1 MKQIIYFRI
10 LEIIR
15 KLKYSK
21 FICFIVAILISL
33 LILKNQLNWLE
44 NNCTNSRYSPS
55 CDMKT
60 MRIYFIPI
68 ISFFMFYVFLFLDK
82 IYFIFKKKFEKL
94 EQLPDKP
101 VFIISAVISTLLAVL
116 IFYIRFSFL
125 ILNPKETLWL
135 NSSDWLQN
143 YLGGYVFQSIP
154 WQFPFGVNNLLNYPI
169 GTSMGYS
176 DSIPILAFL
185 FKILKPIWNPEY
197 QYLGLWL
204 FICYILQGFF
214 SALLLKKWNM
224 HIILKIMCSFFLFL
238 SPVLL
243 NRFGHITLNCHWIIL
258 AIFCIF
264 LSRIS
269 SNIKLFYLTLI
280 LLFSVWIH
288 PYITLMVIVFYF
300 MFLLNMIFLKEIYLK
315 YAFMNIIGVCFFTYF
330 SWYLIGY
337 FHIKGI
343 YDSGFGIYSSNLNSF
358 FNPLTTNASQFI
370 NPLFTPSDKFEGFG
384 YLGLGI
390 LILTIPL
397 FFQRN
402 YNIKQFFDKK
412 YFYLNF
418 SVFLLFLFSLLPI
431 IKFFDFT
438 IFAIKFPEF
447 ILNIFGTFRSN
458 GRYIWPMCY
467 LIVLYV
473 LLKWVLSNRSLSK
486 KIIILSILLF
496 IQLWDIYPL
505 YKRILFQSGNISYD
519 EDSIKNWVTFVG
531 NKKNIVFYPT
541 SADIAYK
548 EFWYLSA
555 KYGYT
560 TSVGYFSRNDDIFL
574 KKNEQ
579 IILKII
585 SDGNFDK
592 NSVYYVLK
600 GQKYLF
606 KNIEDNKNFTCQEI
620 GSYYACKL
628 VDD

>member
-1 MKQIIYFRI
+1 
-10 LEIIR
+10 
-15 KLKYSK
+15 
-21 FICFIVAILISL
+21 
-33 LILKNQLNWLE
+33 
-44 NNCTNSRYSPS
+44 
-55 CDMKT
+55 
-60 MRIYFIPI
+60 
-68 ISFFMFYVFLFLDK
+68 
-82 IYFIFKKKFEKL
+82 
-94 EQLPDKP
+94 
-101 VFIISAVISTLLAVL
+101 
-116 IFYIRFSFL
+116 
-125 ILNPKETLWL
+125 
-135 NSSDWLQN
+135 
-143 YLGGYVFQSIP
+143 
-154 WQFPFGVNNLLNYPI
+154 
-169 GTSMGYS
+169 
-176 DSIPILAFL
+176 
-185 FKILKPIWNPEY
+185 
-197 QYLGLWL
+197 
-204 FICYILQGFF
+204 
-214 SALLLKKWNM
+214 
-224 HIILKIMCSFFLFL
+224 
-238 SPVLL
+238 
-243 NRFGHITLNCHWIIL
+243 
-258 AIFCIF
+258 
-264 LSRIS
+264 
-269 SNIKLFYLTLI
+269 
-280 LLFSVWIH
+280 
-288 PYITLMVIVFYF
+288 

-486 KIIILSILLF
+486 KIIILFFLLF

-519 EDSIKNWVTFVG
+519 EESIKKWVTFVG

-560 TSVGYFSRNDDIFL
+560 TNVGYFSRNDDIFL